1 MRLRL
6 LTGILSFN
14 PHNYFLLRNFPPLP
28 SKHQDYWIDAL
39 NVRTDI
45 MPDTNIQTRKKILRD
60 HARTVRSMLSPA
72 QIEEKSACI
81 CRLMQKVLDGID
93 PVMVCVSKPFE
104 VNTRDLIDCLITS
117 RERVIVPIIERD
129 TRTLRLF
136 YVRNTSVLVKS
147 TFHVPEPVGSEI
159 PARTDEVKAIVV
171 SMLAFDQSGNR
182 LGYGA
187 GYYDRFLCDLPR
199 IKNRTC
205 ILLSGNRMCALRG
218 K

>member
-1 MRLRL
+1 M
-6 LTGILSFN
+6 FQQWN
-14 PHNYFLLRNFPPLP
+14 E
-28 SKHQDYWIDAL
+28 HQDYWIDTP
-39 NVRTDI
+39 NDSISTMTDA
-45 MPDTNIQTRKKILRD
+45 PAYEDKKLLRD
-60 HARTVRSMLSPA
+60 HACTIRAPVSPEE
-72 QIEEKSACI
+72 IKEKSGLI

-93 PVMVCVSKPFE
+93 PVMIYVSKPFE

-199 IKNRTC
+199 IKKPDLHSPVWKQNVCPARQ
-205 ILLSGNRMCALRG
+205 MM
-218 K
+218 